1 MNSSR
6 TYSSKLISIL
16 DFNLDDVIILF
27 SIVYFQVVELFF

>member
-1 MNSSR
+1 MNSSCI
-6 TYSSKLISIL
+6 YSSKLISIL